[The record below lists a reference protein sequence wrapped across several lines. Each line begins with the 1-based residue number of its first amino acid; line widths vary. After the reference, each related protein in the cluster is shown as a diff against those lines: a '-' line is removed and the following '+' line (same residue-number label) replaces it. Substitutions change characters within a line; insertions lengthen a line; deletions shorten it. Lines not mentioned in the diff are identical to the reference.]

1 MVVSL
6 RKAESTPL
14 ISINYKIFHSFVVWR
29 PCGPMDKASD
39 YESGDSRFESWQGRA
54 ISFSLNIFF
63 FFFFLF
69 PSLKI
74 SSVFHTE

>member
-6 RKAESTPL
+6 RLPL
-14 ISINYKIFHSFVVWR
+14 ISINYKIFTKFVVWR

-54 ISFSLNIFF
+54 ISFSNFF
-63 FFFFLF
+63 FFFVLF

-74 SSVFHTE
+74 FSVSHTK